1 MLGKPYILDHCVN
14 HLKKSSEETALK
26 VYITDALKAVAE
38 NTGRFVK
45 GGMTMRRRFA
55 DVINNVPEES
65 KEDSQKRADDIIAR
79 MKNKLAKLGKG
90 DAPNECADT
99 IRSTDA

>member
-1 MLGKPYILDHCVN
+1 MTTIRLDLLEMLGKPYILDHCVN
-14 HLKKSSEETALK
+14 HLKKTSEETALK

-38 NTGRFVK
+38 NTGKFVK
-45 GGMTMRRRFA
+45 GGMTMRRRFV

-79 MKNKLAKLGKG
+79 MKNKLAKLGKEG
-90 DAPNECADT
+90 AE
-99 IRSTDA
+99 